1 MPEILHPT
9 PAEISKAL
17 RDHYL
22 FAHLGS
28 DELAELAASV
38 RALALDTGEPL
49 FHQGEPARRFFL
61 LLEGQIKLYRLSPE
75 GQENIVEITTAG
87 KTFAEAVMFMEG
99 KRFPVNAEAL
109 APCVLY
115 GLSNDAYLDLLR
127 RSPQHCLRLLADM
140 SSRLH
145 GLLGEID
152 TLAVQNAAYRV
163 QRYLEGLLPPD
174 AEDGIEVELEVAK
187 QVVAA
192 RLSIKPETL
201 SRVLHSFSSAGI
213 LSVAG
218 RRLRILD
225 VRRLRRFGLDY

>member
-1 MPEILHPT
+1 MPTILHPT
-9 PAEISKAL
+9 AAEVSAAL
-17 RDHYL
+17 QDHYL
-22 FAHLGS
+22 FARLAP

-38 RALALDTGEPL
+38 RALALEAGEPL
-49 FHQGEPARRFFL
+49 FRQDEPARRFFL
-61 LLEGQIKLYRLSPE
+61 LQEGQIKLYRLSPE
-75 GQENIVEITTAG
+75 GQEKIVEITTAG
-87 KTFAEAVMFMEG
+87 KTFAEAVMFMQG

-109 APCVLY
+109 APSVVY
-115 GLSNDAYLDLLR
+115 GLGNDTYLALLR

-163 QRYLEGLLPPD
+163 QRYLEGLLPPH

-225 VRRLRRFGLDY
+225 VQRLRRFGLD